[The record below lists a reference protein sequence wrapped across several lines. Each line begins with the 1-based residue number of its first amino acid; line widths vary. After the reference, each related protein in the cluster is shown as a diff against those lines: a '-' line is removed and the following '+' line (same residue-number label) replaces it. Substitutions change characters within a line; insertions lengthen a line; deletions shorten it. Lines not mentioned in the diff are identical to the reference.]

1 MRWREAAS
9 KVENRGTGFPAPRC
23 EGPCSQSVSSQ
34 GEAKVGPK
42 AVVRNVFAAL
52 QQKGKNASNF
62 ESLQPLRSNFDW
74 IFYPSPITL
83 LPSCE
88 AVLQPPQ
95 WRLQLDATIDFLLQ
109 GGFSGACNGISASH
123 KLFAAMMIA
132 IGSVRYRFSAQRN
145 QEQIGVHLAARSWS
159 GQGRLIS
166 ATE

>member
-1 MRWREAAS
+1 MRDHVLRAFHR
-9 KVENRGTGFPAPRC
+9 RGKPKSAQRPWSGTSLLPRNIS
-23 EGPCSQSVSSQ
+23 E
-34 GEAKVGPK
+34 
-42 AVVRNVFAAL
+42 
-52 QQKGKNASNF
+52 NASNF